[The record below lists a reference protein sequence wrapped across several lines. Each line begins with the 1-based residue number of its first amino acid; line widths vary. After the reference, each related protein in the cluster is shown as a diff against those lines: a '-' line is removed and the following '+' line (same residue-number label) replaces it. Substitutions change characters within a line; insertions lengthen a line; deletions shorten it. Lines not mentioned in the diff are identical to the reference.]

1 VKAPQFD
8 YAKPASLAEAFD
20 LLERHGDEAKLL
32 AGGQT
37 LMATLN
43 MRLSQPGILIDITG
57 LANLAALSG
66 IRAEAG
72 RVSVGALT
80 THRQI
85 ERSELIAQQVTMLAQ
100 AVPHIAHI
108 AIRNVGTFGGS
119 IAFADPAAEYPVCA
133 VALNADIVLVSRQG
147 ERRVPARQFFKA
159 LYETDL
165 KPGEM
170 VARAEFAAQPPGY
183 RSVFMELARRHG
195 DYAIVGVAAHAKV
208 TGNLLSDVSLA
219 YLGMGGIPML
229 ARKAM
234 AALEGKAYAP
244 DTVAAAQAALAG
256 ELDPSDDLYSTT
268 ATKLHL
274 ARVLTGRALA
284 ALTQPGA

>member
-1 VKAPQFD
+1 VKAPAFD
-8 YAKPASLAEAFD
+8 YAKPRTLSEVFD

-43 MRLSQPGILIDITG
+43 MRLSQPEILIDITG
-57 LANLAALSG
+57 LAGEAALSG
-66 IRAEAG
+66 IRSENG
-72 RVSVGALT
+72 VVSVGALAR
-80 THRQI
+80 HREI
-85 ERSELIAQQVTMLAQ
+85 ERSSVIAAQVPMLAQ

-119 IAFADPAAEYPVCA
+119 MAFADPAAEYPVCA
-133 VALNADIVLVSRQG
+133 VALDASLVLVSRQG
-147 ERRVPARQFFKA
+147 ERRVSARQFFKA

-170 VARAEFAAQPPGY
+170 VARGEFPALKPGY
-183 RSVFMELARRHG
+183 RSIFMELARRHG
-195 DYAIVGVAAHAKV
+195 DYAIVGIAAHAAV
-208 TGNLLSDVSLA
+208 AGGVLSDVSLA

-229 ARKAM
+229 ARNAM
-234 AALEGKAYAP
+234 AEMEGKAYTLE
-244 DTVAAAQAALAG
+244 TVGAAQRALAG
-256 ELDPSDDLYSTT
+256 ELDPSADLYSSA

-284 ALTQPGA
+284 ALVEGA

>member
-170 VARAEFAAQPPGY
+170 VARAEFNAQPPGY

>member
-1 VKAPQFD
+1 MKAPAFD
-8 YAKPASLAEAFD
+8 YAKPRTLSEAFD
-20 LLERHGDEAKLL
+20 LMEQHGDEAKLL

-57 LANLAALSG
+57 LAGEAALNG
-66 IRAEAG
+66 IREEG
-72 RVSVGALT
+72 GVVRIGALAK
-80 THRQI
+80 HREI
-85 ERSELIAQQVTMLAQ
+85 ERSEQIAKSVPMLAQ

-108 AIRNVGTFGGS
+108 AIRNAGTFGGS

-133 VALNADIVLVSRQG
+133 VALNADIVLMSKQG
-147 ERRVPARQFFKA
+147 ERKVSARQFFKA
-159 LYETDL
+159 LYETDMRH
-165 KPGEM
+165 GEL
-170 VARAEFAAQPPGY
+170 VARGEFVAQKPGY

-208 TGNLLSDVSLA
+208 DGGRLSDVSLA

-229 ARKAM
+229 AKSAM
-234 AALEGKAYAP
+234 AALEGKPYAP
-244 DTVAAAQAALAG
+244 DTVAAAQNALAA
-256 ELDPSDDLYSTT
+256 ELEPNADLYSSA

-284 ALTQPGA
+284 ALAGA

>member
-1 VKAPQFD
+1 VKAPAFD
-8 YAKPASLAEAFD
+8 YVKPKSLAETFD
-20 LLERHGDEAKLL
+20 LIERHGDEARLL

-57 LANLAALSG
+57 LAGEAALNG
-66 IRAEAG
+66 IREEG
-72 RVSVGALT
+72 GVVRIGALAK
-80 THRQI
+80 HREI
-85 ERSELIAQQVTMLAQ
+85 ERSEQIAKSVPMLAQ

-108 AIRNVGTFGGS
+108 AIRNAGTFGGS

-133 VALNADIVLVSRQG
+133 VALNADIVLMSKQG
-147 ERRVPARQFFKA
+147 ERKVSARQFFKA
-159 LYETDL
+159 LYETDMR
-165 KPGEM
+165 PGEL
-170 VARAEFAAQPPGY
+170 VARGEFVAQKPGY

-208 TGNLLSDVSLA
+208 DGGRLSDVSLA

-229 ARKAM
+229 AKSAM
-234 AALEGKAYAP
+234 TALEGKPYAP
-244 DTVAAAQAALAG
+244 NTVAAAQNALAA
-256 ELDPSDDLYSTT
+256 ELEPNADLYSSA

-284 ALTQPGA
+284 ALAGA

>member
-1 VKAPQFD
+1 MKAPAFD
-8 YAKPASLAEAFD
+8 YIKPGSLAEVFD
-20 LLERHGDEAKLL
+20 LLAQHGDEAKLL

-43 MRLSQPGILIDITG
+43 MRLSQPGLLIDITG
-57 LANLAALSG
+57 LAGMAALSG
-66 IRAEAG
+66 IRAEG
-72 RVSVGALT
+72 GMVSIGALT
-80 THRQI
+80 KHREI
-85 ERSELIAQQVTMLAQ
+85 ERSALIAEQLPMMAQ
-100 AVPHIAHI
+100 AVPHVAHI
-108 AIRNVGTFGGS
+108 AIRNAGTFGGS
-119 IAFADPAAEYPVCA
+119 IAFADPAAEYPACA
-133 VALNADIVLVSRQG
+133 VALDATLVLISSQG

-165 KPGEM
+165 QPGEL
-170 VARAEFAAQPPGY
+170 VARGEFAALKPGY

-208 TGNLLSDVSLA
+208 EGGVLSDVSLA
-219 YLGMGGIPML
+219 YLGMGGIPLL

-234 AALEGKAYAP
+234 AELDGKTYSLEAVG
-244 DTVAAAQAALAG
+244 AAQRALAT
-256 ELDPSDDLYSTT
+256 ELDPSGDLYSAA

-284 ALTQPGA
+284 ALVEGA

>member
-1 VKAPQFD
+1 MKAPAFD
-8 YAKPASLAEAFD
+8 YAKPASLAAAFD

-43 MRLSQPGILIDITG
+43 MRLSQPGILVDITG
-57 LANLAALSG
+57 LSGDKSLAG
-66 IRAEAG
+66 IRLEDG
-72 RVSVGALT
+72 KLVIGALT
-80 THRQI
+80 KHREI
-85 ERSELIAQQVTMLAQ
+85 ERSPLVAEHVPLLAQ
-100 AVPHIAHI
+100 AVPHVAHI
-108 AIRNVGTFGGS
+108 AIRNSGTFGGS

-133 VALNADIVLVSRQG
+133 VALDATLVLVSRQG
-147 ERRVPARQFFKA
+147 ERKVPARQFFKA

-165 KPGEM
+165 KPGEL
-170 VARAEFAAQPPGY
+170 VARAEFPIQAPGY
-183 RSVFMELARRHG
+183 RSVFLELARRHG
-195 DYAIVGVAAHAKV
+195 DYAITGVAAHAKV
-208 TGNLLSDVSLA
+208 VGGVLSDVRLA

-234 AALEGKAYAP
+234 AAVEGKPYSP
-244 DTVAAAQAALAG
+244 EVVGAAQGALAG
-256 ELDPSDDLYSTT
+256 ELDPTADLYSSA

-284 ALTQPGA
+284 SLAGASA

>member
-1 VKAPQFD
+1 MKAPAFD
-8 YAKPASLAEAFD
+8 YAKPKSLAEAFD
-20 LLERHGDEAKLL
+20 LMERHGDEAKLL

-43 MRLSQPGILIDITG
+43 MRLSQPALLIDITG
-57 LANLAALSG
+57 LADTSGLSG
-66 IRAEAG
+66 IREAG
-72 RVSVGALT
+72 GVIHIGALT
-80 THRQI
+80 RHREI
-85 ERSELIAQQVTMLAQ
+85 ERSKIIAERLPLLAQ
-100 AVPHIAHI
+100 AVPHIAHV
-108 AIRNVGTFGGS
+108 AIRNAGTFGGS

-133 VALNADIVLVSRQG
+133 VALDAQIVVASKNG
-147 ERRVPARQFFKA
+147 ERKVPARKFFKA
-159 LYETDL
+159 LYDTDL

-170 VARAEFAAQPPGY
+170 VVRGEFPALKPGY

-208 TGNLLSDVSLA
+208 GSVLSDVSLA
-219 YLGMGGIPML
+219 YLGMGPVPML
-229 ARKAM
+229 ARQAM

-244 DTVAAAQAALAG
+244 DTVAAAQNALAG
-256 ELDPSDDLYSTT
+256 ELDPNGDLYSTA

-284 ALTQPGA
+284 ALALGT